1 MGPRARARGNHPA
14 AATDVKNS
22 GLQWGHERALVEIT
36 GAHALPVASRRFN
49 GATSARSWKSG
60 ESSPAV
66 TPHSGFN
73 GATSARSW
81 KSGGDGGVG
90 EGGGAS
96 MGPRARARGNGRRAG
111 GRGDRGAASMGP
123 RARARG
129 NPCAATQRNSP
140 GRGFNGATSAR
151 SWKFARMLTLV
162 ERLQASMGPRA
173 RARGNPLER
182 NKAELD
188 LFASMGPRARARGN
202 TQPPTGAD
210 RSNRSFNGA
219 TSARSWK

>member
-173 RARGNPLER
+173 RARGNEGWEFWGENGHR
-182 NKAELD
+182 
-188 LFASMGPRARARGN
+188 ASMGPRARARGN
-202 TQPPTGAD
+202 KWTRLCPSRQGLC
-210 RSNRSFNGA
+210 FNGA

>member
-96 MGPRARARGNGRRAG
+96 MGPRARARGNTDTGYGPFVTIGLQWGHERALVEMTPAPGLQVVTLVLQWGHERALVEILRSTPFRRQTQG
-111 GRGDRGAASMGP
+111 LQWGHE
-123 RARARG
+123 RALVEISSSSKYPSGMA
-129 NPCAATQRNSP
+129 C
-140 GRGFNGATSAR
+140 FNGATSAR
-151 SWKFARMLTLV
+151 SWKLV
-162 ERLQASMGPRA
+162 AVP
-173 RARGNPLER
+173 
-182 NKAELD
+182 
-188 LFASMGPRARARGN
+188 
-202 TQPPTGAD
+202 
-210 RSNRSFNGA
+210 
-219 TSARSWK
+219 

>member
-36 GAHALPVASRRFN
+36 GAHALPVASRR
-49 GATSARSWKSG
+49 
-60 ESSPAV
+60 
-66 TPHSGFN
+66 FN